1 MFTKLQTSIASQN
14 IWRIRRVSHSFFPAL
29 RLQFYKLRHLHL
41 SPAVQ
46 MIDHLQYNIGVP
58 AEELAKYCPG
68 GYHPVHLGDV
78 LDKGRYKILDKLGF
92 GSFSTVWLARDE
104 VNNINVSIKI
114 VVAEMSDRQNR
125 ELDILQSIKL
135 NGDPNHPG
143 QKHVS
148 HLLDSFYHEGPNG
161 RHLCVVLEL
170 LGPKISSVADRR
182 PNYRLEGKLARQ
194 ISSQLLLAVDYL
206 RSCGVAHGDI
216 HMGNVLFRIS
226 RSDNTPTVANSRVGK
241 VSKKDGSP
249 SEKGVPEYLVE
260 PVEYRFDK
268 DELLD
273 EVQLV
278 DFGESFFIS
287 NPPKSVYTPM
297 SLHPPEL
304 VFKHPLT
311 EAIDIWNLGCTTY
324 ELVTGRTPF
333 EAGMDDHELIPQFQK
348 VLGGV
353 PEQWIQDALKA
364 GVLKEEPDASVA
376 KNFLPLEE
384 DIRASYA
391 NGYDKETLDLD
402 EEDLTKLGSYLRRM
416 CIVEPTRRANS
427 TELMSHPWIQVD
439 KRIHN
444 GE

>member
-1 MFTKLQTSIASQN
+1 
-14 IWRIRRVSHSFFPAL
+14 
-29 RLQFYKLRHLHL
+29 
-41 SPAVQ
+41 

-58 AEELAKYCPG
+58 AEELAKYCHG
-68 GYHPVHLGDV
+68 GYHPVHLND
-78 LDKGRYKILDKLGF
+78 LLCDGRYQILDKLGF

-104 VNNINVSIKI
+104 VKEIYVSIKI
-114 VVAEMSDRQNR
+114 VVAEQSHNHNG
-125 ELDILQSIKL
+125 ELQILQTITR
-135 NGDPNHPG
+135 NGDPTHPG
-143 QKHVS
+143 HKHVS

-161 RHLCVVLEL
+161 RHLCIVLEL
-170 LGPKISSVADRR
+170 LGPKISSVVNRL
-182 PNYRLEGKLARQ
+182 PNYRLDGRLAHQ
-194 ISSQLLLAVDYL
+194 ISSQLFLAVDYI
-206 RSCGVAHGDI
+206 RSCGVVHGDI
-216 HMGNVLFRIS
+216 HLGNVLFRVSGLNRIPTFDDS
-226 RSDNTPTVANSRVGK
+226 RIGK
-241 VSKKDGSP
+241 VSRKDGSP

-260 PVEYRFDK
+260 PVEYKFDK
-268 DELLD
+268 NEILD
-273 EVQLV
+273 EIQLV
-278 DFGESFFIS
+278 DFGESFLIG

-333 EAGMDDHELIPQFQK
+333 EAGMDARELIPQFQK

-364 GVLKEEPDASVA
+364 GVLKEEPDASAA

-402 EEDLTKLGSYLRRM
+402 EKDLTTLGNYLRKM
-416 CIVEPTRRANS
+416 LIVEPTRRANL
-427 TELMSHPWIQVD
+427 TELMSHPWVQAD
-439 KRIHN
+439 KAIRK
-444 GE
+444 GEQ